1 MSAIYALNFFAKL
14 LAACLVMA
22 VAWAMPT
29 WYGGALVAAAVL
41 ALLIG
46 ARVPGLAAYLRGIAL
61 LVVLVVASWCLNLW
75 LQGLSLAEALP
86 IALRMAAR
94 LVATTGAFFFV
105 METTSPG
112 AILAASSAARL
123 PPMVT
128 LVLSLTFGMIP
139 MLREEFARIADAQR
153 ARGMEIDGV
162 AFPVRIRY
170 AIARGV
176 PLLVQSIRMAHA
188 ISINLAL
195 SGFDTGRKRTTWR
208 AVGLLVEQRLPAATP
223 ADAPRTHNPAKP
235 AEPAEKGST

>member
-1 MSAIYALNFFAKL
+1 MRVLYELNFFAKL

-22 VAWAMPT
+22 LAWSMPGWASGWIVAL
-29 WYGGALVAAAVL
+29 GVL
-41 ALLIG
+41 ALLVV
-46 ARVPGLAAYLRGIAL
+46 ARVPGLPAYLKGIAL

-75 LQGLSLAEALP
+75 LQGLTLGEALL

-112 AILAASSAARL
+112 AILAACSAARL
-123 PPMVT
+123 PPLAT

-162 AFPVRIRY
+162 AFPVRVRY
-170 AIARGV
+170 AVARGV
-176 PLLVQSIRMAHA
+176 PLLVQAIRMAHA
-188 ISINLAL
+188 ISLNLAL
-195 SGFDTGRKRTTWR
+195 SGFDTERKRTTWR
-208 AVGLLVEQRLPAATP
+208 RVGLLVERRLPPGPQPVLATP
-223 ADAPRTHNPAKP
+223 DTVEQARP
-235 AEPAEKGST
+235 